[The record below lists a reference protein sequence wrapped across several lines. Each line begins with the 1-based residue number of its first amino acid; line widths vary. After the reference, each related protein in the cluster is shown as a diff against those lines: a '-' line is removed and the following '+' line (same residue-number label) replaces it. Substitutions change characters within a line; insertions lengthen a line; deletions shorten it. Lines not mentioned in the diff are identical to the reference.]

1 MSPERVF
8 LAIFLASLL
17 GFGGLGSVPVLR
29 SQLAAGGVS
38 PDAVILPALAV
49 GNISPGPNGLYL
61 VAVGYFVGGV
71 VGALLSVLAL
81 IIPPLLVLVLEK
93 MRARLIHLHRF
104 RGALSSLSLAVVGVL
119 AVSTV
124 SLVRHAGTNVYGI
137 VFIVVGAAFLLRRV
151 PPLVIVAVAVVVGV
165 IAG

>member
-1 MSPERVF
+1 MSSEQVF

-29 SQLAAGGVS
+29 SQLSAAGVS

-61 VAVGYFVGGV
+61 VSVGYFVSGFL
-71 VGALLSVLAL
+71 GALLSVLAL
-81 IIPPLLVLVLEK
+81 IIPPLLVLVLEN
-93 MRARLIHLHRF
+93 MRARLMHLHRF
-104 RGALSSLSLAVVGVL
+104 RGAMASLSLAVVGVL

-124 SLVRHAGTNVYGI
+124 SLVRHAGTSGYGI
-137 VFIVVGAAFLLRRV
+137 VFVVLGAALLLRRV
-151 PPLVIVAVAVVVGV
+151 PPLAIVALAVVVGL